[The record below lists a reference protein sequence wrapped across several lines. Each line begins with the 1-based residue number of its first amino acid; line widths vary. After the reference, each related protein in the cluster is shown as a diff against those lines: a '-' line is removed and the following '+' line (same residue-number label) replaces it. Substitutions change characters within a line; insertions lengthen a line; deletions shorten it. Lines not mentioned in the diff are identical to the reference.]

1 MCRCRSFPGVA
12 EQMGDGGRSAAWVVV
27 IKAGSWL
34 RRPPFRVLINV
45 GRLLVGRRMNYA
57 ARAPHLDVTSE
68 LAGYEVQYV
77 LGEPLTG
84 GGVDDA

>member
-1 MCRCRSFPGVA
+1 M
-12 EQMGDGGRSAAWVVV
+12 V
-27 IKAGSWL
+27 IKAESWL
-34 RRPPFRVLINV
+34 RQPPFRVLINV
-45 GRLLVGRRMNYA
+45 GRVLVGRRMNYA
-57 ARAPHLDVTSE
+57 ARGPQFDVTSE

>member
-1 MCRCRSFPGVA
+1 MGRGDQGGVVAAAASVPRLDQRS
-12 EQMGDGGRSAAWVVV
+12 
-27 IKAGSWL
+27 
-34 RRPPFRVLINV
+34 RV
-45 GRLLVGRRMNYA
+45 LVGRRMNYA
-57 ARAPHLDVTSE
+57 ARAPQFDATSE